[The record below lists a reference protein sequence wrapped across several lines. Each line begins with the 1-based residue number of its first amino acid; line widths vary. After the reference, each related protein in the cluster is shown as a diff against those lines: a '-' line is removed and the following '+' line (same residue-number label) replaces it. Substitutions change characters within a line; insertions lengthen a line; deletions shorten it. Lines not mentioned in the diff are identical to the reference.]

1 MGDYRIFV
9 DNLRF
14 SYEGPF
20 QAHEMF
26 RTINNYLWDRGY
38 DQKPMKEFEYAM
50 PNGKYI
56 EWQRS
61 PWKKITDYVRMEWNI
76 RVIISELVRKDII
89 IDGQKRTVDHG
100 KVLIIFNAYMETDYD
115 QRWES
120 RAMFHLI
127 RMLYDKYFYKDY
139 TKRYEYVLK
148 DHVNQLYAYLQ
159 RFFNVYST
167 HKLQTLP
174 NSIVLHD

>member
-50 PNGKYI
+50 PNGKY
-56 EWQRS
+56 
-61 PWKKITDYVRMEWNI
+61 
-76 RVIISELVRKDII
+76 